1 MRDGC
6 GALESRGLFRRGY
19 RPEPI
24 EAFWFVER
32 EKACRDMTTV
42 TTLRSGPSRGFV
54 IPKGELLCR
63 VATQLD
69 PLDSIFLE
77 AIVRQFGE
85 YLEARRRPLAENEYL
100 RLSLYSLFN

>member
-1 MRDGC
+1 
-6 GALESRGLFRRGY
+6 
-19 RPEPI
+19 
-24 EAFWFVER
+24 VER

-54 IPKGELLCR
+54 IPKGEVLHR

-85 YLEARRRPLAENEYL
+85 YLEERRRPLAENEYL